1 MAGAAA
7 PKGFADH
14 AAYIAAASD
23 VVQPLLREILAR
35 VQALI
40 PDAQPCI
47 SYQMPAFRTGPAIGK
62 AQGKV
67 FFYCAAFQRHI
78 GVYPPVTNDLALV
91 EELAPWRNEKGNLA
105 FPLNQPM
112 PFALIERV
120 ALALAVQYAP
130 PTPWS
135 ST

>member
-7 PKGFADH
+7 PEGFADH
-14 AAYIAAASD
+14 AAYLAAVSEP
-23 VVQPLLREILAR
+23 VQPVLREILAR

-47 SYQMPAFRTGPAIGK
+47 SYQMPAFRAGPANGR

-67 FFYCAAFQRHI
+67 FFYCAAFKHHI
-78 GVYPPVTNDLALV
+78 GVYPPVTVDAALV
-91 EELAPWRNEKGNLA
+91 EELAPWRNDKGNLA

-120 ALALAVQYAP
+120 ALALATQYT
-130 PTPWS
+130 TPRPRS